1 MVINSCVKFC
11 HSLRLHQ
18 LDPAYECFINA
29 LKCTVPAVVG
39 AFLWIYMRR
48 PFTFFIILLPVF
60 SMLTMNIF
68 PTFKLKFRN
77 LFVLLFLI
85 AVLQFISAILHYHY
99 SILIAALFIISFSF
113 IASIKYRYVSIFA
126 LLCITIYL
134 ELTPGWYAGTN
145 RLIEILIVGIIVVIL
160 QFCFEYCTS
169 IFRMRAAMLYFFEII
184 ADAFYAFTADDENNV
199 DIKIRNKYLFERPL
213 SFKADFAIEK
223 IYKSNSEK
231 FIHRILME
239 LINKG
244 KIINDEEFY
253 FRKNKDYRDFVYPMF
268 ILTKRMFRDVTFM
281 LRFHKYENKIHEL
294 LPTTKIL
301 ILYINQ
307 TLKDIISSFRAE
319 KKDLR
324 TLNVLED
331 ECVENWLKE
340 HDNIKSSNCIGIEKE
355 VLEFIYGLKCMIN
368 DIRGLAAIIN
378 NREET
383 AE

>member
-1 MVINSCVKFC
+1 MSIYSNIKFC
-11 HSLRLHQ
+11 SNRLHQ

-29 LKCTVPAVVG
+29 LKCTLPALLG
-39 AFLWIYMRR
+39 TFCWMCFRK

-60 SMLTMNIF
+60 SMLTMNMF

-77 LFVLLFLI
+77 LFALLFLI
-85 AVLQFISAILHYHY
+85 AVLQFIAAVLHYHY
-99 SILIAALFIISFSF
+99 SMLIVALFIISFSF

-145 RLIEILIVGIIVVIL
+145 RLIEIVIVGIIVVVL

-281 LRFHKYENKIHEL
+281 LRFHEHKERIFEI
-294 LPTTKIL
+294 LPATMDL
-301 ILYINQ
+301 SEDINCAFR
-307 TLKDIISSFRAE
+307 DIIFT
-319 KKDLR
+319 LR
-324 TLNVLED
+324 TDNKKLNVLKN